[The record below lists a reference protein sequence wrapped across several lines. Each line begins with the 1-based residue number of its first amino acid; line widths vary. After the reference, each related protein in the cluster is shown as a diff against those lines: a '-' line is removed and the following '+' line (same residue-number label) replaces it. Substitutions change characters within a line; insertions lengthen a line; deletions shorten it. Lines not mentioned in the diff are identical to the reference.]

1 VIGLKLLVTGAG
13 GLLGSAVA
21 KIASDRHTVFSG
33 FRRRAPKFGNPVLM
47 DLLNLER
54 VHRVVL
60 TLKPD
65 AIIHAAALTDVDKC
79 EAEKRVA
86 TKVNYEA
93 TKTISAAAARTGAYL
108 LYVSTDA
115 VFDGE
120 RGMYRETDRP
130 NPINHYGLTKL
141 MGEEAVGAARGK
153 SCIARSSVIYGSKPA
168 ALKDN
173 FAVWLIEKLTAGQS
187 ANIVTD
193 QFVSPSLNSNVA
205 EMTLELTE
213 RSLTGIYHT
222 SGCSRVSRYDFAE
235 ALAATFG
242 LDASLIRAVRMN
254 DMKWTARRPR
264 DSSLDVRKATSSLNH
279 VPLLLGDSL
288 VRLKTEYREA
298 GRKIGRR
305 QARGSATGS

>member
-1 VIGLKLLVTGAG
+1 
-13 GLLGSAVA
+13 
-21 KIASDRHTVFSG
+21 
-33 FRRRAPKFGNPVLM
+33 M

-54 VHRVVL
+54 VHRVVH

-153 SCIARSSVIYGSKPA
+153 SCIARSSVM
-168 ALKDN
+168 
-173 FAVWLIEKLTAGQS
+173 
-187 ANIVTD
+187 
-193 QFVSPSLNSNVA
+193 A
-205 EMTLELTE
+205 ENL
-213 RSLTGIYHT
+213 
-222 SGCSRVSRYDFAE
+222 
-235 ALAATFG
+235 
-242 LDASLIRAVRMN
+242 
-254 DMKWTARRPR
+254 
-264 DSSLDVRKATSSLNH
+264 
-279 VPLLLGDSL
+279 PL
-288 VRLKTEYREA
+288 
-298 GRKIGRR
+298 
-305 QARGSATGS
+305 

>member
-1 VIGLKLLVTGAG
+1 VIALKLLVTGAG

-33 FRRRAPKFGNPVLM
+33 FRRRVPKFGKPVAM

-54 VHRVVL
+54 IQRVVL

-65 AIIHAAALTDVDKC
+65 AILHAAALTDVDRC

-93 TKTISAAAARTGAYL
+93 TKTIAVAAARTGAYL

-141 MGEEAVGAARGK
+141 MGEEAAKEAGGK
-153 SCIARSSVIYGSKPA
+153 SCIARSSVIYGSNPA

-173 FAVWLIEKLTAGQS
+173 FAVWLIEKLRAGQS

-205 EMTLELTE
+205 EMALELTE
-213 RSLTGIYHT
+213 RSLTGTYHV
-222 SGCSRVSRYDFAE
+222 SGASRVSRYDFAA

-242 LDASLIRAVRMN
+242 LDASLIRAVRMK
-254 DMKWTARRPR
+254 DMKWKARRPR
-264 DSSLDVRKATSSLNH
+264 DSSLDVHKATSSLDH

-288 VRLKTEYREA
+288 VKLKTEYRRA
-298 GRKIGRR
+298 SRIGRR
-305 QARGSATGS
+305 RTRDGATRS